1 MKIMKFIL
9 ITCLPVAGLYCHA
22 EIPPLEPSV
31 EDPSTGLNVQPGFE
45 VELIYK
51 VDKRKFGSW
60 IAMAFDEKG
69 LLTVSDQGGA
79 GTFRLQVPNPGKA
92 FDEGTIEKLNVK
104 SSQWGML
111 YAFDYLYMMGNRN
124 FEPSTRSGGWGS
136 WTNGSNLRDARRRRT
151 WASLLDRFS

>member
-9 ITCLPVAGLYCHA
+9 ITCLLTVAGLYCHA

-69 LLTVSDQGGA
+69 CLLYQTKEVLAHFGFKFLSQVRPLTRA
-79 GTFRLQVPNPGKA
+79 RL
-92 FDEGTIEKLNVK
+92 
-104 SSQWGML
+104 
-111 YAFDYLYMMGNRN
+111 
-124 FEPSTRSGGWGS
+124 RS
-136 WTNGSNLRDARRRRT
+136 
-151 WASLLDRFS
+151 